1 MKYEVIIENSAERD
15 LLEILTYISET
26 LLEPVA
32 AKRIYL
38 SIKEQAQSLD
48 HMPFRYNVIQEE
60 PYCQMGV
67 RRMPVENYTA
77 FYVVDETGHT
87 VHIFRILYNRREW
100 QSLI

>member
-26 LLEPVA
+26 LLEPAA

-67 RRMPVENYTA
+67 RRLKITLRFMWWMKPDIPYISSGFYTIA
-77 FYVVDETGHT
+77 G
-87 VHIFRILYNRREW
+87 NGKA
-100 QSLI
+100 